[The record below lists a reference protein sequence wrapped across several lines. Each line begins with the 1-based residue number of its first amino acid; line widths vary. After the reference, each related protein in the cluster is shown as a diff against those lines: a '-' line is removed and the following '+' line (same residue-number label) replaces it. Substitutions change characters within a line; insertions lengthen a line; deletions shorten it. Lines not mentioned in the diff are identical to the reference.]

1 MAAMLAWQVGDDKV
15 VTVEVDKDLAETAR
29 GNLDRVEKQPEVGIG
44 DGAAGHASRAPMA
57 GSTSP
62 AASARSCTVPTTA
75 ANTHTDRPLATRVA

>member
-29 GNLDRVEKQPEVGIG
+29 GNLDRVEKQPEVVTG
-44 DGAAGHASRAPMA
+44 DAGHASRAPMA